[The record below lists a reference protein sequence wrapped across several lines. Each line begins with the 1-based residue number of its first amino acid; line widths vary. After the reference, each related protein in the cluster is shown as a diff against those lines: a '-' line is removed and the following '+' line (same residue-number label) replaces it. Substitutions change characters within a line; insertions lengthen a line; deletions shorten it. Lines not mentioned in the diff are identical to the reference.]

1 MVQPVPRAVEEV
13 NPLGFRRMA
22 RQGEGMVLIVVA
34 VHVGDLDCRFEN
46 AGVRCHEVVVPCFQ
60 K

>member
-1 MVQPVPRAVEEV
+1 MVQPVPRAGEEV

-46 AGVRCHEVVVPCFQ
+46 AGVRGHEVVVP
-60 K
+60 